1 MTQKEKIHELLDIVL
16 EGNGITERQRDKTG
30 TLPTLFFRYS
40 GHINKIEIDLHSDGW
55 TAGAWADR
63 NWNINA
69 DDPISESSIESLR
82 EAVKEALANGSEVD
96 VLRRDIERAEDEL
109 TRKKE
114 AISAMKKKL
123 KKMEKQS

>member
-16 EGNGITERQRDKTG
+16 EGNGITERQRPKTG

-40 GHINKIEIDLHSDGW
+40 GHINKIEIDLHKDGW
-55 TAGAWADR
+55 VAGAWADIG
-63 NWNINA
+63 WSIDA
-69 DDPISESSIESLR
+69 DEPIKESCIESLR

-96 VLRRDIERAEDEL
+96 VIRRDIERAEDEL
-109 TRKKE
+109 TRKRDSIKE
-114 AISAMKKKL
+114 MKKKL